1 MWGRA
6 GERGG
11 GPKAEEER
19 EKVAEVTTS
28 PLLMLLMGN
37 AGCME

>member
-11 GPKAEEER
+11 EPKAEEER
-19 EKVAEVTTS
+19 EKVADVATL
-28 PLLMLLMGN
+28 PMLLMGN